1 MATVGG
7 GGVLVSRIGR
17 LSTRVA
23 PLSTIGGSADQ
34 VVVSHPGGRAVFT
47 VSAGHSQV
55 GLKEEGR
62 RQAW

>member
-34 VVVSHPGGRAVFT
+34 VVSHPGGRAVFT